1 MANLT
6 AKQEKFCKA
15 IADGMGQSDA
25 YRHAYDCKKS
35 NPNTVRVKASAM
47 MRRDN
52 IRAMVDKLKSQLE
65 KKHLWTREDSVK
77 TLMDVIAN
85 DPSAKAADRIRAVG
99 ELNKMHG
106 WQSST
111 VDLKNSDG
119 SMRPKKDLSKYSV
132 SDLKQLSNILSKN
145 ENPTT

>member
-15 IADGMGQSDA
+15 IADGFSQSDA

-35 NPNTVRVKASAM
+35 KPETVRSKAYNM
-47 MRRDN
+47 MQRDD
-52 IRAMVDKLKSQLE
+52 IRSMVQKLKAQLE
-65 KKHLWTREDSVK
+65 EKDLWKREDSVR
-77 TLMDVIAN
+77 TLIEVIQK
-85 DPSAKAADRIRAVG
+85 DFEAKPADKIRAVA

-111 VDLKNSDG
+111 VDLTNSDKSLQTKTINHFYG
-119 SMRPKKDLSKYSV
+119 QSKTDS
-132 SDLKQLSNILSKN
+132 
-145 ENPTT
+145 